1 MKNQKLMDLQDKF
14 THTSVPGL
22 TRLTVSQHEHLTV
35 VALRVYINNV
45 WQPPHISR
53 AISIAAQEIH
63 HYFIST
69 RQELFEVRDSRGGEQ
84 NRMNRVP

>member
-1 MKNQKLMDLQDKF
+1 MLKDLQDNP

-45 WQPPHISR
+45 WQPPQISR
-53 AISIAAQEIH
+53 AISIPAQEICP
-63 HYFIST
+63 
-69 RQELFEVRDSRGGEQ
+69 LFNIACQFD
-84 NRMNRVP
+84 